1 MASRQRRTGE
11 VERGAAALLVAGS
24 LMFLIGAAVM
34 AVDVSGFLNTA
45 RTERTT
51 ADLSCLA
58 GVAELPDAT
67 AAIELAADYA
77 ADNWSEM
84 DDASLTFS
92 DGETATLADGDG
104 NLVLLEANPGGSDG
118 RLRIT
123 VSKPS
128 DTFFA
133 GIFGAHQVPVTE
145 RASCGRAAQPGMK
158 MIPFGALPAWD
169 GILQLSNPCE
179 TGNCRVVDIPRSDVT
194 GSGNQFIRNTA
205 LGAEPTLE
213 AFNGTVCTPETD
225 LCGVINLNQGVSM
238 GQLSDA
244 LVREGAGVEGLL
256 RDLTVAGDDPSS
268 WTFLT
273 NGGRT
278 IDAMTPEEVFGD
290 SYAAWNGE
298 DVDGHDPEIHGPLHD
313 GMLYIDGP
321 IAHCDSPRL
330 VQVPILAQMGW
341 MPGMDQEIV
350 VPDGNSE
357 QVQVIGFYNAVIV
370 DPNGSDDFGTGGPDN
385 VLNTSA
391 VIWWPGPNAECEVD
405 GEWLPWS
412 DASIPA
418 EDVKLV
424 AG

>member
-1 MASRQRRTGE
+1 
-11 VERGAAALLVAGS
+11 
-24 LMFLIGAAVM
+24 MFLIGAAVM

-77 ADNWSEM
+77 TANWSEL
-84 DDASLTFS
+84 DDASLTYG
-92 DGETATLADGDG
+92 DAETATLADGEG
-104 NLVLLEANPGGSDG
+104 NSVLIEANPDGADG
-118 RLRIT
+118 RLRVT
-123 VSKPS
+123 VSTPS

-133 GIFGAHQVPVTE
+133 RVVGATHVPVTE
-145 RASCGRAAQPGMK
+145 RASCGRAAQPGMT

-169 GILQLSNPCE
+169 GILQLDNPCQ

-194 GSGNQFIRNTA
+194 GSGNQFIRNTV

-213 AFNGTVCTPETD
+213 AFNGTVCTTTTEV
-225 LCGVINLNQGVSM
+225 CGVINLNQGVSM
-238 GQLSDA
+238 GQLSDG
-244 LVREGAGVEGLL
+244 LVREGAGVNGLL
-256 RDLTVAGDDPSS
+256 RDLTVASEDPS

-278 IDAMTPEEVFGD
+278 IDAMSPGDVFGA
-290 SYAAWNGE
+290 SYATWNGE
-298 DVDGHDPEIHGPLHD
+298 SVDTHDPEIHGPLHNQ
-313 GMLYIDGP
+313 MLDIDGP

-330 VQVPILAQMGW
+330 VQVPILAQIGW

-350 VPDGNSE
+350 VPEGNSE

-391 VIWWPGPNAECEVD
+391 LIWWPGPDAECMVD

-412 DASIPA
+412 EASIPA

-424 AG
+424 SG